1 MSSLPI
7 DHLGG
12 INTVVVLILLGFFL
26 VERCALN
33 HFERDSCLVTKH
45 GLYWSLRSH
54 FEHLGLP
61 LPEWL
66 PETYHVTPPEANAD
80 ASSSSSSTHV
90 EWSRWLAAF
99 QREAEA
105 VTTESQ
111 GGAAGFDTAPTWRGD
126 DEEEGGPKMENPE
139 KLPPI
144 GRAHGAIPDC
154 VASPPKVA
162 EYRRKKKKTEVADA
176 VTNVWIAKPAALS
189 NRGSGIRVI
198 STVGQVTRM

>member
-1 MSSLPI
+1 MTS
-7 DHLGG
+7 
-12 INTVVVLILLGFFL
+12 
-26 VERCALN
+26 
-33 HFERDSCLVTKH
+33 
-45 GLYWSLRSH
+45 
-54 FEHLGLP
+54 
-61 LPEWL
+61 
-66 PETYHVTPPEANAD
+66 PEANAD
-80 ASSSSSSTHV
+80 ASSSSSSDPSSSSSNASGNTHV

-111 GGAAGFDTAPTWRGD
+111 GSAAGDDAAPTLWGD

-154 VASPPKVA
+154 VASPPK
-162 EYRRKKKKTEVADA
+162 EYRRKKKTTNIADA